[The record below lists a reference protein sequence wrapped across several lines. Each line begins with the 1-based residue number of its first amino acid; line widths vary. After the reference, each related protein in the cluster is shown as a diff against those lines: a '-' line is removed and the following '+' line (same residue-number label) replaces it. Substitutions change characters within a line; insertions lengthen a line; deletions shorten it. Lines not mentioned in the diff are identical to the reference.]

1 MLVMR
6 IPLIAARAP
15 TFVALVGAL
24 ASVGCLGAGAD
35 DTAVRRGDVAFA
47 ADSLEEALAEY
58 RLAVNQGSTDGPT
71 LARVAHTYVTL
82 GRVDEASDFY
92 RRAAEADSTWA
103 DQGAA
108 DLFHLARQASAS
120 QDRFLMATAV
130 QEALSLRPGLGLGD
144 LALPLARHYFRNGE
158 YGRAL
163 PLYQRALHRAD
174 TEPLILFEIGQ
185 AHEEIGDC
193 RRALVHFERYREL
206 AERRDWAEVEW
217 YIGACALEVAR
228 ELRAAE
234 NPSTDDLHDALAMV
248 NRTIDVGEPRNLQG
262 QAWFE
267 RGEIQAALGACEEAM
282 DSFAQVRF
290 VEVGG
295 GVALVNRAQE
305 RYDLI
310 KFGRGLDRFRDD
322 GRCY

>member
-1 MLVMR
+1 
-6 IPLIAARAP
+6 
-15 TFVALVGAL
+15 
-24 ASVGCLGAGAD
+24 
-35 DTAVRRGDVAFA
+35 
-47 ADSLEEALAEY
+47 
-58 RLAVNQGSTDGPT
+58 
-71 LARVAHTYVTL
+71 
-82 GRVDEASDFY
+82 
-92 RRAAEADSTWA
+92 
-103 DQGAA
+103 
-108 DLFHLARQASAS
+108 
-120 QDRFLMATAV
+120 
-130 QEALSLRPGLGLGD
+130 LSLRPGLGLGD
-144 LALPLARHYFRNGE
+144 LALPLARHHVRNGE
-158 YGRAL
+158 YARAL
-163 PLYQRALHRAD
+163 PLYQRALHRAES
-174 TEPLILFEIGQ
+174 EPRILLEIGR

-193 RRALVHFERYREL
+193 RRALIHFERYREL
-206 AERRDWAEVEW
+206 AERSEWSEVEW
-217 YIGACALEVAR
+217 NIGACALEVAR

-290 VEVGG
+290 VEAGG

-310 KFGRGLDRFRDD
+310 KFGRGLDRYRGD